1 MDSRSALRVVVAL
14 VALAV
19 VGLALLRLEALGDGV
34 RVTRHHV
41 GAIPVT
47 AFTPRAG
54 GAPLSVVVIAHGF
67 AGSQQLM
74 QPQALAL
81 ARRGYLALTF
91 DFPGH
96 GRNPV
101 AMAGGLVDLAASTQA
116 LLEALGEV
124 ATAARSWPGSDG
136 RIALLGH
143 SMASDIVIRRA
154 MADPA
159 VRATVVLSAYSPV
172 VTATSPRNLLVVD
185 GALEPRMLH
194 DEGLRIV
201 TLALGGATAV
211 AGRTYGDFASGTA
224 RRFALA
230 EGVEHISVLYSA
242 AAQREAL
249 DWIDR
254 GLGAPPAAA
263 GRPYV
268 DARGGWLAL
277 LYLGLVALAWPLA
290 VLLPRAVARADSAA
304 SPAGAPPGRA
314 GGVAAALAMRA
325 GPRDPLTGQHRADE
339 VLELPSMSA
348 LDAGGLAA
356 PPRTAPAGVTLAADR
371 GHGAGGA
378 PAAMARES
386 LGWRSLWPVATL
398 PAIATPLLLWRAPGG
413 FLPILLGDY
422 LLLHFAVYGALTA
435 LGLWLSRA
443 RRSPLRGLR
452 PLALGVAALAATLY
466 AVFAI
471 GVPLDRYVTSFAPTG
486 QRGLLVLAVFAGAL
500 PYFLA
505 DEWLVRGAS
514 HARGAYAFT
523 KLLFLVSIAL
533 AIALNPERL
542 FFLAIVTPVILL
554 AFVIYGLFSRW
565 VFHSI
570 GHPWAGALANA
581 AAFSWLIAVTF
592 PVVSP

>member
-1 MDSRSALRVVVAL
+1 MNSRVVLRVVVAL
-14 VALAV
+14 LALA
-19 VGLALLRLEALGDGV
+19 GIALALQRLEALGAGV
-34 RVTRHHV
+34 DVTRHHV

-47 AFTPRAG
+47 AFTPRG
-54 GAPLSVVVIAHGF
+54 GRAPRSVVVIAHGF

-74 QPQALAL
+74 QPYALAL

-96 GRNPV
+96 GRNAVP
-101 AMAGGLVDLAASTQA
+101 MAGGLVDFAASTQA
-116 LLEALGEV
+116 LLKALGEV
-124 ATAARSWPGSDG
+124 ATAARTWPGGDG
-136 RIALLGH
+136 RLALLGH

-172 VTATSPRNLLVVD
+172 VTASSPRNLLVVD

-201 TLALGGATAV
+201 SLALGGATAE
-211 AGRTYGDFASGTA
+211 AGRTYGDFARGTA

-242 AAQREAL
+242 AAQREAI

-254 GLGAPPAAA
+254 GLGAPPVAP
-263 GRPYV
+263 GPPYV

-277 LYLGLVALAWPLA
+277 LYLGLVALAWPLSA
-290 VLLPRAVARADSAA
+290 LLPRALVASRDAGRAVARA
-304 SPAGAPPGRA
+304 GR
-314 GGVAAALAMRA
+314 L
-325 GPRDPLTGQHRADE
+325 DPVTGRHRE
-339 VLELPSMSA
+339 EEPLELPSMSA
-348 LDAGGLAA
+348 LDVGIATPAV
-356 PPRTAPAGVTLAADR
+356 RVAPASATLATNPW
-371 GHGAGGA
+371 GEVHGARE
-378 PAAMARES
+378 AAAHGT
-386 LGWRSLWPVATL
+386 LGWRGLWPVAVL
-398 PAIATPLLLWRAPGG
+398 PAIATPLLLWRVPGG

-422 LLLHFAVYGALTA
+422 LLLHFAVYGMLTA
-435 LGLWLSRA
+435 LGLWLSRP
-443 RRSPLRGLR
+443 RRVPLRAVR

-471 GVPLDRYVTSFAPTG
+471 GLPLDRYLTSFAPTG
-486 QRGLLVLAVFAGAL
+486 QRGPLVLAVFAGAL

-581 AAFSWLIAVTF
+581 AAFAWLIAVTF